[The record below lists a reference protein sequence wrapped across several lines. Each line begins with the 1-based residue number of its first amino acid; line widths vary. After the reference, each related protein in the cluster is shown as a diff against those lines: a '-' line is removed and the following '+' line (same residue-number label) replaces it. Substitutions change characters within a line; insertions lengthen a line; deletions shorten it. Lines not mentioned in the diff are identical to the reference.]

1 MLMPQFNKKVIQKVR
16 LQKPSC
22 FPSGAYN
29 LLKTAH
35 CTSDKILNLQP
46 GHQPSASF
54 VPPTSVASLSSPGL
68 AGFYLPPAL
77 SLVSVFLSFKL
88 IPTPGPLHR
97 IPSAYKAPHY
107 ALSLFISTFTSSLSS
122 NISSSKR
129 LLMTQTI

>member
-1 MLMPQFNKKVIQKVR
+1 MAQKVIQKVR

-46 GHQPSASF
+46 GHQPSASL
-54 VPPTSVASLSSPGL
+54 VPPTSVASLASPGL